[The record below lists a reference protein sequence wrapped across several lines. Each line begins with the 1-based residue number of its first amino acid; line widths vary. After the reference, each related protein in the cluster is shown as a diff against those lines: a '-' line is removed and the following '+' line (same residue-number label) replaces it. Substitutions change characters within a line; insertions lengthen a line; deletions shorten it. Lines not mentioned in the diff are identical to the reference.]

1 MDTFNTKVV
10 KERREVRVGQLNFL
24 AIHRGSPAMRGM
36 LGASRGGVTQSKK
49 RFGNVAWH
57 GDVNVASSIIPG
69 NCEPKV
75 AGPGPVLGE
84 CIPGGKSIKEVISIR
99 LGEEFDTK
107 VVDGKGKSGASIS
120 VAPETRGLGN
130 WEVSVRGKVRLELIV
145 HKDGSLFEAIHAFAD
160 L

>member
-1 MDTFNTKVV
+1 M
-10 KERREVRVGQLNFL
+10 Q
-24 AIHRGSPAMRGM
+24 GM
-36 LGASRGGVTQSKK
+36 LGASRGGMTQSKK
-49 RFGNVAWH
+49 RFGNIARH

-75 AGPGPVLGE
+75 AGPGPFLGE

-99 LGEEFDTK
+99 LGEEFDAK
-107 VVDGKGKSGASIS
+107 IVDSKGKSCASIS

-130 WEVSVRGKVRLELIV
+130 WKVSVRGKVQFELIV